1 MCNGLR
7 TRSKGEFWADFLLYF
22 SAFFILLFALG
33 DRGLWAAEGRWAQIT
48 REMLLTKDFFHPTI
62 GGRAY
67 FDKPLLTYWLIA
79 GASFITGSL
88 NEWVVRLPSALSG
101 VAVIWA
107 TKSIGTR
114 LWSAKVGR
122 VAGWILLT
130 SYGFLFWSRTGTAE
144 AENLAAVIL
153 AVAWYWYRRDRT
165 GFITFLVFYAIIFL
179 GALTKGLTAVIV
191 PVLAVLP
198 DLMMDR
204 RWRALL
210 KPLHLLALFIA
221 ISLYLSP
228 FVYASMTNTSSYQT
242 EGLSLVFRENVVRY
256 FRPFDHKGPIYL
268 YFYIIPALLFPW
280 SPLFVSAIAGAI
292 KIRKDLDDRSKWLLR
307 AGVLIFI
314 FFTLSGSRRSY
325 YILPILPFCALLTS
339 VLVIAVSDQRVRDI
353 IRLGAGVQS
362 GLLFGMIIFEFFV
375 PLSVFVPKS
384 IAELSF
390 PSGFFVATV
399 VIGISALTVKLIADK
414 RLALRYSKSNEYAS
428 ILSCIMVAS
437 IVFGGYFCWQQTI
450 LGVSRTERP
459 FVQKLEEKIAGW
471 EPERIAL
478 FRRNDPT
485 FHFYLKASSP
495 IRLLDNPADL
505 RDFLANEPS
514 GVLITQQMYMSE
526 VISEVS
532 GDFHTEP
539 DMSEEIRGWDS
550 ESSRKRKWVAWI
562 LKKPVA
568 SQELMDKEQ

>member
-1 MCNGLR
+1 MCNGMR
-7 TRSKGEFWADFLLYF
+7 THDEGEFWADFLLYF
-22 SAFFILLFALG
+22 STFFILLFALG
-33 DRGLWAAEGRWAQIT
+33 SRGLWAAEGRWAQIT

-79 GASFITGSL
+79 GVSYIMGSL
-88 NEWVVRLPSALSG
+88 NEWVVRLPSAMSG
-101 VAVIWA
+101 VAAIWA

-130 SYGFLFWSRTGTAE
+130 GYGFLFWSRTGTAE

-153 AVAWYWYRRDRT
+153 AVAWYWYRRDRA
-165 GFITFLVFYAIIFL
+165 GFVTFLVFYAIIFL

-198 DLMMDR
+198 DLMVDR

-210 KPLHLLALFIA
+210 KPSHFLALFIA

-228 FVYASMTNTSSYQT
+228 FVYASMTNTASYQT

-268 YFYIIPALLFPW
+268 YLYIIPALLFPW
-280 SPLFVSAIAGAI
+280 SPLFVSAVVGAI
-292 KIRKDLDDRSKWLLR
+292 KIRKDLDYRSIWLLR
-307 AGVLIFI
+307 AGILIFI

-339 VLVIAVSDQRVRDI
+339 VLVIAVSDQRVKEI
-353 IRLGAGVQS
+353 MRLGVGIQS

-375 PLSVFVPKS
+375 PLAGFVPKS
-384 IAELSF
+384 IAELNF
-390 PSGFFVATV
+390 TSGFYIATLT
-399 VIGISALTVKLIADK
+399 IGISALTVKLIADK
-414 RLALRYSKSNEYAS
+414 RLALGNFESNEYAS
-428 ILSCIMVAS
+428 LLSCIMVAA

-450 LGVSRTERP
+450 LGFGRTERP
-459 FVQKLEEKIAGW
+459 FVQKLEEKVAGW
-471 EPERIAL
+471 EPDRIGV

-485 FHFYLKASSP
+485 LHFYLNAVSP
-495 IRLLDNPADL
+495 IQVLDNPAEL
-505 RDFLANEPS
+505 RVFLAKEPS
-514 GVLITQQMYMSE
+514 GILITQQRYMSE
-526 VISEVS
+526 VVCEVS
-532 GDFHTEP
+532 GDFHWEP
-539 DMSEEIRGWDS
+539 DMCEEIRGWDS
-550 ESSRKRKWVAWI
+550 ESSRKRKWVAWM

-568 SQELMDKEQ
+568 RQQ